1 MGYMIILRFD
11 FTREILVHNG
21 IDLRPAR
28 LDSPTGR
35 KMCSVNARMGDA
47 RNRMAVGA
55 THD

>member
-11 FTREILVHNG
+11 FRRENLVHNG

-28 LDSPTGR
+28 LDSPIGQR
-35 KMCSVNARMGDA
+35 ICSVNTKMSDA